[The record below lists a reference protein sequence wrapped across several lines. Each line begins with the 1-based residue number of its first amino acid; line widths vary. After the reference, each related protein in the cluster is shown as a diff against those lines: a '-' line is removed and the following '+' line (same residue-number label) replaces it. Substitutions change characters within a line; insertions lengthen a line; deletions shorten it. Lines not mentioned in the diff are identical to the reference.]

1 MWLTKYSGRII
12 RHPDDAQP
20 ILLGF
25 SRCARSL
32 GAEGAGG
39 DVEIEIQV
47 QGLVARAE
55 YTVQLVVQ
63 SADGVW
69 PATPLHKIAAGPD
82 ETVLQ
87 VQLQLPAEVLRA
99 RVTAP
104 VTDIRIHLVDG
115 FPGLGEG
122 ESLLA
127 TMPLPDRARLCAAS
141 G

>member
-1 MWLTKYSGRII
+1 
-12 RHPDDAQP
+12 
-20 ILLGF
+20 
-25 SRCARSL
+25 
-32 GAEGAGG
+32 
-39 DVEIEIQV
+39 
-47 QGLVARAE
+47 
-55 YTVQLVVQ
+55 
-63 SADGVW
+63 
-69 PATPLHKIAAGPD
+69 
-82 ETVLQ
+82 

>member
-47 QGLVARAE
+47 Q
-55 YTVQLVVQ
+55 
-63 SADGVW
+63 
-69 PATPLHKIAAGPD
+69 